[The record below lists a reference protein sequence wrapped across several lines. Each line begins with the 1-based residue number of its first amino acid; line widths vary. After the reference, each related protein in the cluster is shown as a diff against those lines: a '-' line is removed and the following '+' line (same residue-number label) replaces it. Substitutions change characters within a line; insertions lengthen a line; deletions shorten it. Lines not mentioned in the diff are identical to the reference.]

1 MCPKEY
7 RLTGEIINNKLLSLM
22 EGKTLLLKILKKFP

>member
-7 RLTGEIINNKLLSLM
+7 RLTGEIINKLLSLM
-22 EGKTLLLKILKKFP
+22 EGKTLLFKILKKFP